1 MFVSSYNKANVD
13 CVFRQHW
20 LFQPPWDEYI
30 SLRFASGNISSLGAY
45 IINVALNPSQYL
57 YNILYWQDHWPW
69 IYISMKLCLTWNPQ
83 KFGCPQIIK
92 QRTVF
97 QIYRVYI
104 TNILVPLNQIERQPL
119 SCQPYDKTF
128 SVFGISYESF

>member
-92 QRTVF
+92 PRTVF
-97 QIYRVYI
+97 QTYRVYI
-104 TNILVPLNQIERQPL
+104 TNIYTR
-119 SCQPYDKTF
+119 TF
-128 SVFGISYESF
+128 ESDWEAASEQSTIWQNVQCLWH